1 MPNGVDFLMEGAKDK
16 KNPNIDYA
24 SLVSALKARGVR
36 FEVCEITLRSR
47 NLKKDQFIMDAEFT
61 PVGRGAH
68 RPAAVARSTTPTS
81 SPDARRVAR
90 RWCDAERPGQQ
101 RKPHGKRQSAQVG
114 GVESDEVFEMAAEIF
129 RVMSAP
135 MRLKIISS
143 LCNGEKNVSELLEE
157 IDTTQP
163 NMSQHLNTLYQAG
176 VIGRR
181 REGVQIFYRIIND
194 RVVTLCRAV
203 CTQIAIESDLK

>member
-1 MPNGVDFLMEGAKDK
+1 M
-16 KNPNIDYA
+16 
-24 SLVSALKARGVR
+24 
-36 FEVCEITLRSR
+36 
-47 NLKKDQFIMDAEFT
+47 
-61 PVGRGAH
+61 
-68 RPAAVARSTTPTS
+68 
-81 SPDARRVAR
+81 ARRKAAA
-90 RWCDAERPGQQ
+90 AE
-101 RKPHGKRQSAQVG
+101 AG
-114 GVESDEVFEMAAEIF
+114 GVESDEVFELAAEVF

-135 MRLKIISS
+135 MRLKIISC
-143 LCNGEKNVSELLEE
+143 LCNGERNVTQLLEA

-203 CTQIAIESDLK
+203 CTQIAIESDMKG